1 MRTSRRALSLSALI
15 RTRAI
20 QRGILGTSPMWRA
33 IALLLFGRRFLKR
46 ILGKRPE
53 HLSTEKLVAGQSV
66 QIAAIPPPSRDE
78 RRGCRGARRRTA

>member
-53 HLSTEKLVAGQSV
+53 HLSTEKLAAGQSV

-78 RRGCRGARRRTA
+78 RRGRRGVRRRTA